1 MNLKNAALTR
11 IRGFLNCE
19 SRQMMQLFLT
29 AKIEVFGLR
38 FHVFFHFFQTT
49 APQYAA
55 IILGRDSDGGTMTC
69 LFTDPM
75 VGSHRPLATRRTE
88 VLPQPDGPTTS
99 KRSPGPDSKMMKNA
113 VEMLIK
119 RRCLKCLVR
128 DV

>member
-1 MNLKNAALTR
+1 M
-11 IRGFLNCE
+11 C
-19 SRQMMQLFLT
+19 
-29 AKIEVFGLR
+29 
-38 FHVFFHFFQTT
+38 FFIFFQTT